1 VDIHRR
7 RVDRLR
13 GPGVP
18 LVLEEEEPLKDEA
31 EEKAEMEEDEEEKAE
46 EEGRMWRRRRT
57 VNEVQYY
64 YSLYQIQPDDTDTC
78 IAHATSN
85 GDIEERGYNCKI

>member
-1 VDIHRR
+1 VDIHGRHRR

-31 EEKAEMEEDEEEKAE
+31 DEKAEMEEDEEEKAE
-46 EEGRMWRRRRT
+46 EEGRMWRRRRRT
-57 VNEVQYY
+57 RKW
-64 YSLYQIQPDDTDTC
+64 SMM
-78 IAHATSN
+78 
-85 GDIEERGYNCKI
+85 R